1 MKTWVLNLKHRTDRY
16 RRIVK
21 ALANEGV
28 DYEVFHGVY
37 WKDPEFFKTLRKHD
51 MKIYK
56 NWKIDSDVKW
66 YNRGVNAGEAAVA
79 MSTILMWE
87 EMLKSGDDIFLCL
100 QDDCVWK
107 QGELKILMDL
117 VENTDH
123 HDADLIYLAGYHTSG
138 YDYQFKPIDKWYEE
152 PDYIY
157 NAHAIVYTRYAIER
171 MLAYPYKNHLMSL
184 DEYLMIQCKTTQ
196 RMDVAE
202 DIGVETPM
210 KAIKV
215 KHSQNIIQQ
224 INDMDEVISDIAET
238 PELGGDK
245 WKYTT

>member
-1 MKTWVLNLKHRTDRY
+1 MKAWVLNLKHRTDRY

-21 ALANEGV
+21 ALANEGI
-28 DYEVFHGVY
+28 DYQVYHGVY
-37 WKDPEFFKTLRKHD
+37 WKDPEFMETMRKHD

-56 NWKIDSDVKW
+56 NWELESSTTKW

-87 EMLKSGDDIFLCL
+87 EMLNSTDKIFLCL

-107 QGELKILMDL
+107 EGDLKILMDL
-117 VENTDH
+117 VERTDH
-123 HDADLIYLAGYHTSG
+123 HGADLIYLAGYHVSG
-138 YDYQFKPIDKWYEE
+138 YDYQFKSIDKWYEE

-157 NAHAIVYTRYAIER
+157 NAHAIVYTRDAIER
-171 MLAYPYKNHLMSL
+171 MLAYNYKNHLMSL
-184 DEYLMIQCKTTQ
+184 DEYLMIQCKTTY
-196 RMDVAE
+196 RIDVAV
-202 DIGVETPM
+202 DIGVERPM

-224 INDMDEVISDIAET
+224 INDMDKVISDIADS
-238 PELGGDK
+238 PEVKL
-245 WKYTT
+245 

>member
-1 MKTWVLNLKHRTDRY
+1 MKAWVLNLKHRTDRY

-37 WKDPEFFKTLRKHD
+37 WKDPLFTQTLRLHG

-56 NWKIDSDVKW
+56 NWKIEGSPTKW

-87 EMLKSGDDIFLCL
+87 EMLKTDDDIFLAL
-100 QDDCVWK
+100 QDDTVWK
-107 QGELKILMDL
+107 EGELKILMDL
-117 VENTDH
+117 VERTDH
-123 HDADLIYLAGYHTSG
+123 HGADLIYLAGYHTSG
-138 YDYQFKPIDKWYEE
+138 YDYKFKEIDKWYEE
-152 PDYIY
+152 PDYVY
-157 NAHAIVYTRYAIER
+157 NAHAIVYTRHAIER

-184 DEYLMIQCKTTQ
+184 DEYLMIQCKTTH

-202 DIGVETPM
+202 DIGVERPM

-215 KHSQNIIQQ
+215 KHSQNILQQ
-224 INDMDEVISDIAET
+224 INDMDEVISDIDDT
-238 PELGGDK
+238 PEVWRLHGII
-245 WKYTT
+245 